1 MKRTAC
7 VMEHL
12 HRNAPSSFK
21 ALQQQ
26 PTQGSLKQSTQRN
39 LEQPK
44 ADAATHPRVNTCSV
58 SQCIRRNKGATKP
71 VVKARIFPSSL
82 PGEWGAA

>member
-12 HRNAPSSFK
+12 HRNGRNLLLQGPSTATNSRK
-21 ALQQQ
+21 SA
-26 PTQGSLKQSTQRN
+26 QRN